1 MKEKKTSK
9 GEVNKVK
16 LDFNPIVIQTTVYIK
31 NNLYA
36 IKGQPTYAS
45 NIDLEIWLLFWL
57 VSVFCCCFFYEREMI
72 LCKINFIFF
81 WLVAK
86 IIDMEQVMLRCC

>member
-1 MKEKKTSK
+1 MKKKKKTSK

-31 NNLYA
+31 KNYLFA

-57 VSVFCCCFFYEREMI
+57 LSIFCCCFFFAM
-72 LCKINFIFF
+72 KG
-81 WLVAK
+81 K
-86 IIDMEQVMLRCC
+86 